1 MTDSQ
6 LKLQKLIDRK
16 DIKKA
21 VKRIAS
27 EISRDCSGKN
37 PLFIGVLKGAF
48 IFLSDLIRQLD
59 FNVETEFIRLSSYG
73 NKTETSGKVI
83 EVLGL
88 NCEIKNRNV
97 IVVED
102 IVDTGYT
109 TSFLLD
115 WLKKKKPASLKLCAL
130 TSKPARRKVPIEINY
145 LGFTVPD
152 KFIVGY
158 GIDFNEKY
166 RNLPDICFIEKKE

>member
-1 MTDSQ
+1 MDSQ
-6 LKLQKLIDRK
+6 INLQKLIDQK
-16 DIKKA
+16 DIKIA

-27 EISRDCSGKN
+27 EIRKDFKGKN
-37 PLFIGVLKGAF
+37 PLFIGVLKGGF
-48 IFLSDLIRQLD
+48 VFLSDLIREFD
-59 FNVETEFIRLSSYG
+59 FNVEIEFIRLSSYG
-73 NKTETSGKVI
+73 KKTETSGKII

-88 NCEIKNRNV
+88 NSEIKNRNV

-109 TSFLLD
+109 TSFLLN
-115 WLKKKKPASLKLCAL
+115 WLKNKNPLSLKFCAL
-130 TSKPARRKVPIEINY
+130 TNKPSRRKVSIIINY
-145 LGFTVPD
+145 LGFTIPD

-166 RNLPDICFIEKKE
+166 RNLPDIYFIEFKD

>member
-1 MTDSQ
+1 MDSQ
-6 LKLQKLIDRK
+6 LKLQKLIDQE

-27 EISRDCSGKN
+27 EISKDFRGKN

-48 IFLSDLIRQLD
+48 VFLSDLIRQFD

-73 NKTETSGKVI
+73 KKAETSGKVTK
-83 EVLGL
+83 VLGL
-88 NCEIKNRNV
+88 NCEIKNRDV

-115 WLKKKKPASLKLCAL
+115 WLKNKNPASLKLCAL
-130 TSKPARRKVPIEINY
+130 TNKPARRKISININY
-145 LGFTVPD
+145 LGFTIPD

-166 RNLPDICFIEKKE
+166 RNLPDIYFIEYKE